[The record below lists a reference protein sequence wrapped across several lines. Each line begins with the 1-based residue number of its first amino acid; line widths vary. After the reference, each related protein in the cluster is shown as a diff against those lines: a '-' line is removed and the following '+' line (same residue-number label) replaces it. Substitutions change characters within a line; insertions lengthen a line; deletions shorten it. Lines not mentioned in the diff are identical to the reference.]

1 MHLTLC
7 ESTVHGEVMHP
18 LHPSTYIHVRG
29 EVMHPLHP
37 STYIHVHGEVMHLH
51 APYYMYMYMCIK
63 RQLE

>member
-7 ESTVHGEVMHP
+7 ESTVH
-18 LHPSTYIHVRG
+18 G